1 MNKVNMSFDKDIFRK
16 LIGKKINALLHDPF
30 AFINASSQV
39 VQLNLENGIY
49 YLYSAVEPID
59 NYGVVDDVAI
69 WEWTTTK
76 YPIIDKKTFISTPIN
91 EKIKEIHLVQENQR
105 LYKDGEQT
113 YDVWV
118 TRGIIFI
125 LENGREVS
133 FEKAVWFSE
142 DIYINKGYNLI
153 DTFQS
158 TDDFAE
164 EWEESEEYRGECER
178 RIEVIK

>member
-1 MNKVNMSFDKDIFRK
+1 MNKINMSFDKTVFRNFV
-16 LIGKKINALLHDPF
+16 GRTINAVLHDSF
-30 AFINASSQV
+30 TFVNSSSQA
-39 VQLNLENGIY
+39 VQLNFEDDIY

-59 NYGVVDDVAI
+59 NYGVVDDVAV
-69 WEWTTTK
+69 WEWTTKK
-76 YPIIDKKTFISTPIN
+76 YPFIDKKTFITTPIN

-125 LENGREVS
+125 LESGREIS

-142 DIYINKGYNLI
+142 DIYFNRGYNLI
-153 DTFQS
+153 DTFES
-158 TDDFAE
+158 TDEFRE
-164 EWEESEEYRGECER
+164 EWDEAEGYRGECLR
-178 RIEVIK
+178 NIEVIK